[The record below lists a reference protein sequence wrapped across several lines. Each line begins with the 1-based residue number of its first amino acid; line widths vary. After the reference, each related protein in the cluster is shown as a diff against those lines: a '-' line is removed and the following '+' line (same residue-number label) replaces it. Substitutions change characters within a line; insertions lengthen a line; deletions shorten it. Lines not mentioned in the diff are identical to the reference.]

1 MNEINK
7 SENQESIPKTPLAF
21 FIYAIKPHRKWA
33 IFAVLVMIIASGVSA
48 GSSYL
53 FKLIIE
59 AVEAGNLHSALFW
72 GLLFPVVLFFVQS
85 MYRLSGYATANLA
98 TRINKST
105 SDGLH
110 NYLLGHSHNYF
121 INRFA
126 GSIVNKIRNVIGA
139 LEDIVPDII
148 FGHLNVFV
156 GFLVTFILIFTV
168 DLYSALLFLALIV
181 VLFYINKYL
190 APEKQRLAK
199 INAEVGTALQGRA
212 VDLMA
217 NMSVARQYAR
227 SEYELRELGKIT
239 TKRYFASLENWL
251 YTEKLLFINT
261 LVLFLFSFG
270 MFWSLVGK
278 WGDGNIS
285 TGDFVMV
292 IALVSGI
299 SSSLLFIG
307 RAFNAMARTVGE
319 LREGLEDLLVNYDI
333 VDSSNSELLKTQNSS
348 IFWRSV
354 NFKFDNNQVF
364 SDFNL
369 EIPANQRVGLVGSSG
384 AGKTTFVSLLL
395 RQHEI
400 DSGEILIDGQNIA
413 SVTQDSLREAIAVVP
428 QEPSLFHRTIRENI
442 AYGNLDATFEDIVEV
457 SKKANAHEFIEK
469 LPNGYDTM
477 VGERGIKLS
486 GGQKQRIAI
495 ARAMLKNA
503 PILILDEATSALD
516 SESEVMI
523 QQALHKLME
532 GKTVIAIAHRLSTL
546 REMDRIIV
554 LEDGKIIEDGDHDS
568 LKDAGG
574 VYARLWGHQSGGFL
588 VD

>member
-21 FIYAIKPHRKWA
+21 FIYAIKPHGKWA
-33 IFAVLVMIIASGVSA
+33 FFAALVMVIASGVSA

-59 AVEAGNLHSALFW
+59 AVEAGDLHAALFW
-72 GLLFPVVLFFVQS
+72 GLLFPVILFFIQS
-85 MYRLSGYATANLA
+85 MYRVSGYATANLA
-98 TRINKST
+98 TRINKTT
-105 SDGLH
+105 SDDLH
-110 NYLLGHSHNYF
+110 VYLLSHSHSYF

-126 GSIVNKIRNVIGA
+126 GSISNKIRNVIGA
-139 LEDIVPDII
+139 LEEIVPDII

-156 GFLVTFILIFTV
+156 GFLVTFSLIFTV
-168 DLYSALLFLALIV
+168 DLYSALLFLGLIV

-199 INAEVGTALQGRA
+199 INAEIGTALQGRA
-212 VDLMA
+212 VDLLS
-217 NMSVARQYAR
+217 NISVVRQYSR
-227 SEYELRELGKIT
+227 REYELVELKKLT
-239 TKRYFASLENWL
+239 TKRYLASLENWI

-270 MFWSLVGK
+270 MFWSLVSK
-278 WGDGNIS
+278 WGDGAIS

-299 SSSLLFIG
+299 SRSLLFIG

-319 LREGLEDLLVNYDI
+319 LREGLEDLLIDYDI
-333 VDSSNSELLKTQNSS
+333 VDKDNSEELKIKNSS
-348 IFWRSV
+348 ISWQNV
-354 NFKFDNNQVF
+354 NFKFDENQVF
-364 SDFNL
+364 SSFNL
-369 EIPANQRVGLVGSSG
+369 EIPAGQRVGLVGSSG

-395 RQHEI
+395 RQHEL
-400 DSGEILIDGQNIA
+400 DNGEILIDGRNIA
-413 SVTQDSLREAIAVVP
+413 TVTQDSLREAIAVVP

-442 AYGNLDATFEDIVEV
+442 AYGNIDATFENIVEV

-486 GGQKQRIAI
+486 GGQKQRVAI
-495 ARAMLKNA
+495 ARAML
-503 PILILDEATSALD
+503 
-516 SESEVMI
+516 
-523 QQALHKLME
+523 
-532 GKTVIAIAHRLSTL
+532 
-546 REMDRIIV
+546 
-554 LEDGKIIEDGDHDS
+554 
-568 LKDAGG
+568 
-574 VYARLWGHQSGGFL
+574 
-588 VD
+588 

>member
-1 MNEINK
+1 MSKRNLSKNLEL
-7 SENQESIPKTPLAF
+7 IPRTPLAF
-21 FIYAIKPHRKWA
+21 FLYAIKPHKKWA

-59 AVEAGNLHSALFW
+59 AVEAGDLQSALFW
-72 GLLFPVVLFFVQS
+72 GLMFPVVLFFIQA

-98 TRINKST
+98 TRINRT
-105 SDGLH
+105 TADNLH
-110 NYLLGHSHNYF
+110 IYLLSHSHSYF

-126 GSIVNKIRNVIGA
+126 GSVVNKIRNVIGA
-139 LEDIVPDII
+139 LEEIIPDII
-148 FGHLNVFV
+148 FGHLNVFI
-156 GFLVTFILIFTV
+156 GFLVTFSLIFSV
-168 DLYSALLFLALIV
+168 DLYSALLFLGLIV
-181 VLFYINKYL
+181 ALFYINKYL

-212 VDLMA
+212 VDLLS
-217 NMSVARQYAR
+217 NISVVRQYVR
-227 SEYELRELGKIT
+227 RDYELVELRKIT
-239 TKRYFASLENWL
+239 TKRYFASLENWI

-270 MFWSLVGK
+270 MFWSLVSK
-278 WGDGNIS
+278 WGDGAIS

-319 LREGLEDLLVNYDI
+319 LREGLEDLLIDYDI
-333 VDSSNSELLKTQNSS
+333 VDKDNSEELKIKNSS
-348 IFWRSV
+348 ISWRNV
-354 NFKFDNNQVF
+354 NFKFDENQVF
-364 SDFNL
+364 SNFNL
-369 EIPANQRVGLVGSSG
+369 EIPAGQRVGLVGSSG

-395 RQHEI
+395 RQHEL
-400 DSGEILIDGQNIA
+400 DNGEILIDGQNIA
-413 SVTQDSLREAIAVVP
+413 TVTQDSLREAIAVVP

-442 AYGNLDATFEDIVEV
+442 AYGNIGATFENIVEV

-486 GGQKQRIAI
+486 GGQKQRVAI

-516 SESEVMI
+516 SESEVLI

-532 GKTVIAIAHRLSTL
+532 GKTVVAIAHRLSTL

-554 LEDGKIIEDGDHDS
+554 LEGGKIIEDGDHGS
-568 LKDAGG
+568 LKDVGG

-588 VD
+588 LD